1 MLIPAIPNQAQLG
14 LPAVEQPLSE
24 AFRAFSEAARSLECS
39 YFSLGEEVRRLRQ
52 ELEQER
58 DLRRRREALAEMAAL
73 VAHEVRNPLGSVELF
88 VELLANSDLADEK
101 REWVVQIQAGL
112 RILSASV
119 NNVLKFHS
127 PASSTLVPIELGQLL
142 HSLRQLLAPVAKK
155 AQMKLIVEEGAEE
168 LWVMADRQ
176 QLMQAFLNI
185 ALNAFRFAADGG
197 RLRIFARRVN
207 EMAMVQ
213 FVDRGPGIAE
223 EVSKKIFEA
232 GVTTRAG
239 GPGLGMAV
247 AKKIMDQ
254 HGGTISVIN
263 ATSKGA
269 IFEVNLPLAKTATAN
284 DGVVND
290 LLLHYE
296 PERCG

>member
-1 MLIPAIPNQAQLG
+1 MLIPAIPNQAQPG
-14 LPAVEQPLSE
+14 LPVPEQPLSE
-24 AFRAFSEAARSLECS
+24 AFSAFSDAARSLEHS

-88 VELLANSDLADEK
+88 AELLANSDLTTEK

-127 PASSTLVPIELGQLL
+127 PASSTLVATELGRLL
-142 HSLRQLLAPVAKK
+142 RSLRQLLAPVAIK
-155 AQMKLIVEEGAEE
+155 AEMKLTMEEGGEQ
-168 LWVMADRQ
+168 LWVLADQQ

-197 RLRIFARRVN
+197 RLRISAKRVN
-207 EMAMVQ
+207 QMAMVQ
-213 FVDRGPGIAE
+213 FADRGPGITE

-232 GVTTRAG
+232 GFTTRSG

-247 AKKIMDQ
+247 AKKIVDQ
-254 HGGTISVIN
+254 HGGSIG
-263 ATSKGA
+263 ATSASGTGA
-269 IFEVNLPLAKTATAN
+269 IFEVYLPLAKSVTAN
-284 DGVVND
+284 DVVVND
-290 LLLHYE
+290 LSLHFE
-296 PERCG
+296 PEKCE

>member
-1 MLIPAIPNQAQLG
+1 MLIPAILNEAQVG
-14 LPAVEQPLSE
+14 LPVPEQPLLE
-24 AFRAFSEAARSLECS
+24 AFSAFSEAARSLEHS

-58 DLRRRREALAEMAAL
+58 ELRRRREALAEMAAL

-88 VELLANSDLADEK
+88 AELLAGSDLTAEK

-127 PASSTLVPIELGQLL
+127 PASSTLVPTELGRLL
-142 HSLRQLLAPVAKK
+142 HSLRQLLAPVAIK
-155 AQMKLIVEEGAEE
+155 AEMKLTMEEGAEE
-168 LWVMADRQ
+168 LWVLADQQ

-185 ALNAFRFAADGG
+185 ALNGFRFAADGG
-197 RLRIFARRVN
+197 RLRISAKRVTQT
-207 EMAMVQ
+207 AVVQ
-213 FVDRGPGIAE
+213 FADRGPGITE

-232 GVTTRAG
+232 GFTTRSG

-247 AKKIMDQ
+247 AKKIVNQ
-254 HGGTISVIN
+254 HGGSIGV
-263 ATSKGA
+263 TSASGKGA
-269 IFEVNLPLAKTATAN
+269 IFEVHLPLAKAVTAN
-284 DGVVND
+284 DVVVND

-296 PERCG
+296 PAKCE